1 MIEILHI
8 ASQILELCFFIFIG
22 YGAFL
27 IVQDK
32 DREWKARYG
41 NRWILSRSEREELD
55 AKYEAAQRKNKK
67 AARAVK
73 YRSLS
78 RYANKRA
85 E

>member
-8 ASQILELCFFIFIG
+8 ASQILGLCFFIFIG

-41 NRWILSRSEREELD
+41 NRWIIGPAEKERLDKLYAERMENKKSARRVNLSKFKDNRSE
-55 AKYEAAQRKNKK
+55 
-67 AARAVK
+67 
-73 YRSLS
+73 
-78 RYANKRA
+78 
-85 E
+85 

>member
-8 ASQILELCFFIFIG
+8 ASQVLLLSFFVFIG

-27 IVQDK
+27 IVRDK
-32 DREWKARYG
+32 ERDWKARYG
-41 NRWILSRSEREELD
+41 NRWILSHSERAELD

-67 AARAVK
+67 ATRRVK
-73 YRSLS
+73 LRKFTDYR
-78 RYANKRA
+78 